1 MEKINPFT
9 HFIFVT
15 AAITVLCT
23 PMVINDG
30 NDADADQDF
39 QSGAVDVIF
48 MSGQEFSDCVIP
60 LLADEVVFNLF
71 STVNAFK
78 HIITSK
84 HSSDKENLLP
94 L

>member
-1 MEKINPFT
+1 
-9 HFIFVT
+9 
-15 AAITVLCT
+15 
-23 PMVINDG
+23 MVINDD

-60 LLADEVVFNLF
+60 LLVDEVVFNLF
-71 STVNAFK
+71 SRVNAFE

-84 HSSDKENLLP
+84 YS
-94 L
+94 